1 MTLSDVAEALK
12 VSEKTVSRMLQDGS
26 IPGFK
31 VANQWRFY
39 REDFYRW
46 VDDKRSDWGGRT
58 RAGLATM
65 LSNEMETLP
74 LSRLTDE
81 SLIVTGIPTV
91 PVDSVLRILIEP
103 LLAAGVVSDA
113 DAFLDG
119 LKARESMMST
129 GVGGGVAIPHLRHP
143 GDLPM
148 ERPRLVVG
156 VSSRGVDWKAFDGQ
170 PVHILFLPLAGDE
183 VLHLRML
190 AAIRR
195 AIVVDGVNEALCRA
209 DTPRDVLREILK
221 IETIQQSL
229 GE

>member
-81 SLIVTGIPTV
+81 SLIVTGIPAV
-91 PVDSVLRILIEP
+91 PVDSVYPESASTLTTTFSISSSSWRMDS
-103 LLAAGVVSDA
+103 LAVSE
-113 DAFLDG
+113 
-119 LKARESMMST
+119 ESTCSPASSMS
-129 GVGGGVAIPHLRHP
+129 
-143 GDLPM
+143 
-148 ERPRLVVG
+148 RLVF
-156 VSSRGVDWKAFDGQ
+156 SEMRPDAMATFS
-170 PVHILFLPLAGDE
+170 
-183 VLHLRML
+183 
-190 AAIRR
+190 
-195 AIVVDGVNEALCRA
+195 EASCR
-209 DTPRDVLREILK
+209 
-221 IETIQQSL
+221 
-229 GE
+229 